1 MCRKAP
7 QGSER
12 EEALRH
18 NMWCQ
23 PTNRPL
29 RWKSILAKKR
39 CARTQGYVLT
49 QGRIWDKPNAES
61 KPGRAR
67 WLAKREPKAMPHKTN
82 LNYHKGVTLSPPV
95 CLFTHTPNKH
105 VTCFTPSWLPAFC
118 FVYFILFIF
127 WLHWA
132 FVAASK
138 LSLAAVSKGY
148 SSLQCVAF
156 SLRRLLWLWS
166 TGPGTQARVAA
177 RRLSNRARRLW

>member
-12 EEALRH
+12 EETLPH
-18 NMWCQ
+18 YMWCQ
-23 PTNRPL
+23 PIKMDF

-39 CARTQGYVLT
+39 CARTQGCVLT

-67 WLAKREPKAMPHKTN
+67 WLAKREPKAMPHKTD

-95 CLFTHTPNKH
+95 CLSTHTPNKH

-118 FVYFILFIF
+118 FVYFIYFLVTLGLRCRKQAFSSCGEQG
-127 WLHWA
+127 LL
-132 FVAASK
+132 FVAVCGLLTAEAS
-138 LSLAAVSKGY
+138 LVVEHRS
-148 SSLQCVAF
+148 
-156 SLRRLLWLWS
+156 RH
-166 TGPGTQARVAA
+166 TGTGCSTQAQ
-177 RRLSNRARRLW
+177 